1 MIIVQKYGGTSVAS
15 LEKISAIAKELKEI
29 AKDLKIVVV
38 VSAMGKK
45 TNELLEK
52 ATFLDEK
59 ATGREVDALLSTGEI
74 ETASLLA
81 LALKKEGVKAKS
93 LSGRQAGIFTSLSH
107 NKAYIEKID
116 CKNLL
121 RHLKVSD
128 VLVVAGFQ
136 GMNSLGDI
144 TTLGRGGSDTTAVA
158 LASALNAPCE
168 IYTDVAGVHTTNP
181 KDYEKAKSLKFINY
195 DEIIELAFSGAKVL
209 DVRAIEIAKKYNTP
223 VFVGQSLEKDKSKGT
238 YIFSSHLDQTSFLK
252 TAKQKENHS
261 DKKDHSSKDLCSNK
275 NKENTKNV
283 HFAKQKGILKC
294 KNNSLYAS
302 LFEILI
308 KSILHYLQK
317 TLLEN
322 CQKCDFSCSKP
333 RFYNCHKTKKNKCF
347 HFTKQPTKDF
357 CDSKQD
363 FESPVITGL
372 ATKNIR
378 LLSIQTNQQ
387 KEFFEKICEKSLFL
401 EMFSQNEKSISF
413 ACPED
418 SFENVKQTFAS
429 FSPNT
434 SKSLVKITLVGSA
447 LATHPK
453 IIAKIFASLETADV
467 KVISSELSDLS
478 LSIVISPRYKDIAIK
493 TLCQNLNL

>member
-1 MIIVQKYGGTSVAS
+1 M
-15 LEKISAIAKELKEI
+15 L
-29 AKDLKIVVV
+29 
-38 VSAMGKK
+38 
-45 TNELLEK
+45 
-52 ATFLDEK
+52 
-59 ATGREVDALLSTGEI
+59 
-74 ETASLLA
+74 
-81 LALKKEGVKAKS
+81 KS
-93 LSGRQAGIFTSLSH
+93 L
-107 NKAYIEKID
+107 
-116 CKNLL
+116 C
-121 RHLKVSD
+121 
-128 VLVVAGFQ
+128 
-136 GMNSLGDI
+136 
-144 TTLGRGGSDTTAVA
+144 
-158 LASALNAPCE
+158 
-168 IYTDVAGVHTTNP
+168 
-181 KDYEKAKSLKFINY
+181 
-195 DEIIELAFSGAKVL
+195 
-209 DVRAIEIAKKYNTP
+209 
-223 VFVGQSLEKDKSKGT
+223 
-238 YIFSSHLDQTSFLK
+238 
-252 TAKQKENHS
+252 
-261 DKKDHSSKDLCSNK
+261 
-275 NKENTKNV
+275 
-283 HFAKQKGILKC
+283 ILKC

-317 TLLEN
+317 ILLEN
-322 CQKCDFSCSKP
+322 CQKCDFLCSKP

-357 CDSKQD
+357 CDSKQNFRNSNQD
-363 FESPVITGL
+363 FCNSNQDFCDSKQNFESPVITGL

-378 LLSIQTNQQ
+378 LLSIQQSQQ

-429 FSPNT
+429 FSPTT

-453 IIAKIFASLETADV
+453 IIAKIFASLETADI

>member
-317 TLLEN
+317 ILLEN